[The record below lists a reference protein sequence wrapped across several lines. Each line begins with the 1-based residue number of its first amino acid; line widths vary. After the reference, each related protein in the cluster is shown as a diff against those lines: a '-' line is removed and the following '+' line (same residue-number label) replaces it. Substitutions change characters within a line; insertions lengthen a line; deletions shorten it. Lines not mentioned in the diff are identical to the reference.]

1 MSTPDP
7 AAGVCPVPLPE
18 TERVL
23 LGHGSG
29 GRLSAELIV
38 GVLLP
43 ALGAAAPA
51 GPLED
56 AALLGADLAVS
67 TDAYVVNPL
76 FFPGGDI
83 GALAVHGTVNDL
95 AMRAAMPL
103 ALTLAYVIE
112 EGFPVADLRRV
123 AESVGAAARAA
134 GVPVIAADTKVVDRG
149 AADGLFLISSG
160 VGRRL
165 PGAVASA
172 AGARPGDVVLLS
184 GPIGAHGMAVLSVRE
199 GLDFDT
205 DIRSDTRPLHRL
217 VAAMHDAGGAAVHT
231 LRDATRGGLA
241 SVLNEIA
248 AAAGVGIEVW
258 ERALP
263 VSGPVG
269 AACELLGLDP
279 VHVANEG
286 CLVAFVAPER
296 ADAVLAAM
304 RTRPEG
310 REAVR
315 IGTVSADGPV
325 VLRTMVG
332 SRRVLDMLVGEQL
345 PRIC

>member
-1 MSTPDP
+1 MPR
-7 AAGVCPVPLPE
+7 AE
-18 TERVL
+18 TARVL

-29 GRLSAELIV
+29 GRLSAELIAD
-38 GVLLP
+38 VLLP
-43 ALGAAAPA
+43 ALGTAAPA

-67 TDAYVVNPL
+67 TDAYVVDPL

-103 ALTLAYVIE
+103 ALTLAYVI

-172 AGARPGDVVLLS
+172 AGARPGDAVLLS

-205 DIRSDTRPLHRL
+205 DIRSDSRPLHRL
-217 VAAMHDAGGAAVHT
+217 VAAVHDAGGGAVHT

-248 AAAGVGIEVW
+248 AASGVGVEVR

-263 VSGPVG
+263 VSGPVR

-296 ADAVLAAM
+296 ADPVLAAM
-304 RTRPEG
+304 RARPEG

-315 IGTVSADGPV
+315 IGTVTPDGPV

-332 SRRVLDMLVGEQL
+332 SHRVLDMLVGEQL